1 MPTPRV
7 NQANIDNP
15 VNKAFPNLPSD
26 GGIFES
32 GATLLTQDFYQ
43 YSIYKEYIKN
53 LNYYLLNSKKDSVVV
68 KFYHNYIPKNS
79 NFDNETSIHNVKKL
93 EDSVYNV
100 YEFCPSFNN
109 NPLSYQIGRNDDR
122 FGYDINSSSTM
133 TIFQMTEPLPDD
145 LFSFYSEPNEIFRVL
160 GVTYIQSVH
169 KDLKLYQITYENA
182 PLVKSSLDLVQVNET
197 YYFNNEFDIWY
208 PSHYYSNFVGLI
220 NQKANLIK
228 TIKSFYN
235 PTKCLFSDISL
246 SADDQTL
253 VNRTIHALKTLAK
266 VDLPVILN
274 YKYQT
279 NDNGYPIVAVVPAV
293 TSGTTQTASALYVA
307 VATLY
312 ELYSPFINITLDLV

>member
-1 MPTPRV
+1 
-7 NQANIDNP
+7 
-15 VNKAFPNLPSD
+15 
-26 GGIFES
+26 
-32 GATLLTQDFYQ
+32 
-43 YSIYKEYIKN
+43 
-53 LNYYLLNSKKDSVVV
+53 
-68 KFYHNYIPKNS
+68 
-79 NFDNETSIHNVKKL
+79 
-93 EDSVYNV
+93 
-100 YEFCPSFNN
+100 
-109 NPLSYQIGRNDDR
+109 
-122 FGYDINSSSTM
+122 
-133 TIFQMTEPLPDD
+133 MTEPLPDD

-235 PTKCLFSDISL
+235 PSKCLFSDISL
-246 SADDQTL
+246 SVDDQTL